1 MRRADAP
8 SAPSSAALT
17 VLHLSR
23 THRRYPLSSL
33 SGGAVGLSPRLALS
47 V

>member
-17 VLHLSR
+17 VIHLSR
-23 THRRYPLSSL
+23 THRRYH
-33 SGGAVGLSPRLALS
+33 SGLG
-47 V
+47 